1 MHPCRPGTLPVQLR
15 NLPGRS
21 CALWGGPRHGSEAH
35 GCFLHEQASS
45 LANKLA
51 TPSPTRPHIP
61 FLGAAGTP
69 APSMA
74 SDDAIPLDDALSD
87 ARRAIDLFLD
97 GETEESRKIVE
108 PL

>member
-1 MHPCRPGTLPVQLR
+1 MASVAKLKKMALK
-15 NLPGRS
+15 RS
-21 CALWGGPRHGSEAH
+21 PSR
-35 GCFLHEQASS
+35 EQASS

-51 TPSPTRPHIP
+51 TPSPSRPHIP